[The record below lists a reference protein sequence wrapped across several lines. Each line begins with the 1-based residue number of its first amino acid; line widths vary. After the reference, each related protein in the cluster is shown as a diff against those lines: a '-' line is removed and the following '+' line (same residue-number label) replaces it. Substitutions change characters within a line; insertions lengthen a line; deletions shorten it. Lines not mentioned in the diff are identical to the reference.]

1 MGLIDP
7 THLLL
12 VGLIALIV
20 IGPKRLPQLLQALG
34 RATREFRS
42 ALDEGRDGTN
52 APER

>member
-20 IGPKRLPQLLQALG
+20 IGPRRLPQLLQALR
-34 RATREFRS
+34 RATHEFRS
-42 ALDEGRDGTN
+42 ALEEGRDGKH
-52 APER
+52 APD